1 MRDDHDLQSALR
13 RVEDATR
20 RAEAVKN
27 LADRNL
33 KRAEQAEARLD
44 EAINLAAKLAARAE
58 NAEALLR
65 SREHLPDL

>member
-1 MRDDHDLQSALR
+1 MCDNHELDRTLW
-13 RVEDATR
+13 

-27 LADRNL
+27 LAERNL
-33 KRAEQAEARLD
+33 RGAEQAEARLR
-44 EAINLAAKLAARAE
+44 EALNLAAKHAARAE